1 MIFGSLNILINLVIK
16 MISEMQCFE
25 MFSNSFEAMSYHI
38 IFEYIL
44 IALVFSVFG
53 FILGYIYYSD

>member
-1 MIFGSLNILINLVIK
+1 